1 MTIGTVTEGLDQLLY
16 AVAVVIRIF
25 APCFGKWAPLAL
37 TDVCTSMLCPRTRVD
52 LPGSDI

>member
-1 MTIGTVTEGLDQLLY
+1 MTMGTVTEGLDQLLY

-52 LPGSDI
+52 LGGSDI